1 MRITG
6 GTARGIQI
14 KAPTGDTTRPA
25 TDRMREAIFSSLG
38 ASVAGSRVADL
49 FAGTGAYG
57 LEALSRGA
65 IKATFYEIDK
75 QALACMKKNQQAVL
89 KCCGLAQSAVNT
101 IARDLYARTAG
112 AERAELIFID
122 PPYDNIEANL
132 ARIFARADQLASPD
146 ARVILE
152 LPGNLN
158 PEIDGLENRAPL
170 RPAQA
175 RHPERSHFRALLNR
189 RLLPLS
195 TLNIHPWGGINR
207 CELDQTEHRNHQYH
221 DLVLRVI

>member
-6 GTARGIQI
+6 GRARGIQI
-14 KAPTGDTTRPA
+14 KAPTGGTTRPA

-38 ASVAGSRVADL
+38 SNVEGSRVADL

-65 IKATFYEIDK
+65 IKATFYEIDR

-89 KCCGLAQSAVNT
+89 KCCELPMSAVNT
-101 IARDLYARTAG
+101 IARDLYSKTASG
-112 AERAELIFID
+112 ERAELIFID
-122 PPYDNIEANL
+122 PPYDDIEANL
-132 ARIFARADQLASPD
+132 ERIFAKADELGTPD

-158 PEIDGLENRAPL
+158 PEIDGWKLTRRFGRQKRDTPNA
-170 RPAQA
+170 AIF
-175 RHPERSHFRALLNR
+175 ERVRTSNV
-189 RLLPLS
+189 
-195 TLNIHPWGGINR
+195 
-207 CELDQTEHRNHQYH
+207 EQ
-221 DLVLRVI
+221 

>member
-14 KAPTGDTTRPA
+14 KAPKGGTTRPA

-38 ASVAGSRVADL
+38 GSVEGSRVADL

-65 IKATFYEIDK
+65 IKATFYENDR
-75 QALACMKKNQQAVL
+75 QALACMKQNQQAVL
-89 KCCGLAQSAVNT
+89 KCCELPQSAVNT

-112 AERAELIFID
+112 GERAELIFID
-122 PPYDNIEANL
+122 PPYDDIEANL
-132 ARIFARADQLASPD
+132 TRIFEKADELGTPD

-152 LPGNLN
+152 LPGNLS
-158 PEIDGLENRAPL
+158 PEIEGWQLIRRFG
-170 RPAQA
+170 RPKRDTPNAA
-175 RHPERSHFRALLNR
+175 IFKRS
-189 RLLPLS
+189 
-195 TLNIHPWGGINR
+195 
-207 CELDQTEHRNHQYH
+207 
-221 DLVLRVI
+221 

>member
-14 KAPTGDTTRPA
+14 KAPKGDTTRPA

-38 ASVAGSRVADL
+38 GSVEGSRVADL

-65 IKATFYEIDK
+65 IKATFYEIDR

-89 KCCGLAQSAVNT
+89 KCCELPQSAVNT

-112 AERAELIFID
+112 GERADLIFID
-122 PPYDNIEANL
+122 PPYDDIEANL
-132 ARIFARADQLASPD
+132 TRIFAKADELGTPD

-158 PEIDGLENRAPL
+158 PEIEGWQLTRRFG
-170 RPAQA
+170 RPKRDTPNAA
-175 RHPERSHFRALLNR
+175 IFE
-189 RLLPLS
+189 
-195 TLNIHPWGGINR
+195 R
-207 CELDQTEHRNHQYH
+207 CEATK
-221 DLVLRVI
+221 

>member
-6 GTARGIQI
+6 GKARGIQI

-38 ASVAGSRVADL
+38 ASVEGSRVADL

-101 IARDLYARTAG
+101 IARDLYTRTAG
-112 AERAELIFID
+112 GERAELIFID

-132 ARIFARADQLASPD
+132 ERIFAKADELANPE
-146 ARVILE
+146 ARIILE
-152 LPGNLN
+152 LPGNLI
-158 PEIDGLENRAPL
+158 PEIAGWKIVRRFG
-170 RPAQA
+170 RPKRDTPNAA
-175 RHPERSHFRALLNR
+175 IFERDKA
-189 RLLPLS
+189 
-195 TLNIHPWGGINR
+195 
-207 CELDQTEHRNHQYH
+207 E
-221 DLVLRVI
+221 